1 MKIRFLDLTGEMLK
15 HIFKPDFNLD
25 LLRSNNYITHFFCA
39 KKEIIT
45 SVGGFKEKYD
55 GAQDYDVILRC
66 YEKSRKVAH
75 VAKILYHWRM
85 HPNSTAANPQSKSY
99 CHVAGQK
106 AIQDHLDRVGVK
118 GEVIMSEVF
127 CTYRVKYERESSP
140 LVSIVIPNK
149 DHISDLKL
157 CIDSVQE
164 KSSYR
169 NIEFI
174 VVENNSTEKETFEY
188 YDSVQKQYDN
198 VRVVKWEKEFNYSAI
213 NNFGVKFA
221 NGEYILLLN
230 NDTEIINPE
239 SIEDMLANCMRKEV
253 GIVGAK
259 LFYNDDTVQHGGV
272 ILGFGG
278 VAGHACVGIDKR
290 DPGYFARA
298 FLSCDYSAVTAACMM
313 ISKELYNEVGGFSEE
328 YAVAFNDVDFCMKV
342 REKGYLV
349 VYDAFSQWYHYES
362 KSRGLDDTAEKME
375 RFKGEVD
382 RFQAKWKKQ
391 LDAGD
396 PYYNK
401 NFSLTK
407 AVFMLDKE

>member
-1 MKIRFLDLTGEMLK
+1 M
-15 HIFKPDFNLD
+15 
-25 LLRSNNYITHFFCA
+25 
-39 KKEIIT
+39 
-45 SVGGFKEKYD
+45 
-55 GAQDYDVILRC
+55 
-66 YEKSRKVAH
+66 AH

-149 DHISDLKL
+149 DHIADLKL

-213 NNFGVKFA
+213 NNFGVRFA

-382 RFQAKWKKQ
+382 RFQEKWKKQ

>member
-1 MKIRFLDLTGEMLK
+1 MIDSVVNQSYPHWQLCIADGSGGNKALEKTLKEYADKDKRVKYQILESNRGIAGNTNAALDMADGDVLGLLDHDDTLEPDALYEVVKCFQDREVDAVYTDEDKILGPDWRNVEA
-15 HIFKPDFNLD
+15 HFKPDFNLD

-198 VRVVKWEKEFNYSAI
+198 VRVVKWEKE
-213 NNFGVKFA
+213 
-221 NGEYILLLN
+221 
-230 NDTEIINPE
+230 
-239 SIEDMLANCMRKEV
+239 C
-253 GIVGAK
+253 
-259 LFYNDDTVQHGGV
+259 
-272 ILGFGG
+272 
-278 VAGHACVGIDKR
+278 
-290 DPGYFARA
+290 
-298 FLSCDYSAVTAACMM
+298 
-313 ISKELYNEVGGFSEE
+313 
-328 YAVAFNDVDFCMKV
+328 
-342 REKGYLV
+342 
-349 VYDAFSQWYHYES
+349 
-362 KSRGLDDTAEKME
+362 
-375 RFKGEVD
+375 
-382 RFQAKWKKQ
+382 
-391 LDAGD
+391 
-396 PYYNK
+396 
-401 NFSLTK
+401 
-407 AVFMLDKE
+407 